1 MGAGSI
7 GASFAGM
14 MLADNGARVVKVEP
28 PEGDRLRGQHRS
40 GFLVWNRGK
49 ESLVADLRTD
59 DGRARVR
66 ALAAE
71 ADVVIEGF
79 RPGVTEG
86 WGLGCEQ
93 LRATNAGLVHCSVS
107 GFGAQ
112 GPYARFPAYEGIV
125 AAKAGVYNLGPFGY
139 RSGPIFVS
147 APLGS
152 VGAGHMACS
161 GILAALI
168 ARERTGRGQHVEA
181 TILQGFNPLDY
192 FGTMT
197 WQHTQRTTGD
207 AHGSSA
213 TSAVMGASRYSFF
226 VPTQDGRWVSFTQ
239 MLPHQAHALSR
250 AAGID
255 HTIDDPRFDR
265 QPQFGTAEDAQ
276 AWEDLLWEA
285 MAQQPYEHWE
295 KAFLA
300 DPDIAFELARFSE
313 EGLDH
318 EQIRHNGEAVIVH
331 DVVLGP
337 VEQVGPVARFTETP
351 SRIDRSAPR
360 LGEHGDDRFRPRRPT
375 SADGA
380 ALAHPLDGITIVE
393 LGYFY
398 AMPYGVT
405 MTAALGARVIKL
417 EGATGDPMRN
427 SFGAAE
433 TGGAKTM
440 EGKESLAVDLH
451 TPEGQEI
458 VREAAARAD
467 VFVNGFRTGVAER
480 MGLDHAT
487 LSARNPRLVYVHA
500 AGYGTDGPYA
510 HRPIYA
516 QVAQAVAG
524 SIGRYGGRWLD
535 PEFTRTL
542 STVEAQ
548 IVVMPRIRGIVDGDS
563 NAALAV
569 LSSLLLALY
578 DQRRTGRGQ
587 FLSTTM
593 IGGNAMAYADDFVRY
608 AGKPPLAVAD
618 EENHGLHA
626 LYRLY
631 RARRGLGLPR
641 RAPTTGVGRA
651 GRGARSCRPLRR
663 RAFRQRGGAHGARRR
678 AGRGARRRVRDRRRR
693 GVGGAA
699 HRSGRRVRG
708 GVRSQPF
715 RVHLHRPRAARDRP
729 RGRGRASA
737 VRPGAAGGP
746 SRRAFG
752 DARARGARLPGRATH
767 LGDPRRARLSARA
780 HRPAHGAGHGL
791 RLRDARR
798 RRSDDVS
805 EAFDYVI
812 VGAGSAGCVLANR
825 LSADPANRV
834 LLLEAGGRDNNLMV
848 RIPRGFGK
856 LLGNERFA
864 WFFPTSP
871 IGRGGTVEIWVRGKT
886 LGGSSAVNGM
896 VYNRGVRADW
906 DGLAAVAGAPTW
918 AWDAI
923 VPHYRA
929 MEDNQ
934 FGASPTRG
942 VGGPVGIS
950 SGANRSELTD
960 DMIASCAAAGLAR
973 VEDLNEVDGER
984 IGYAMANIK
993 HGSA

>member
-1 MGAGSI
+1 MSRTICDGLQVIEMGAGSI

-14 MLADNGARVVKVEP
+14 VLADNGARVLKVEP
-28 PEGDRLRGQHRS
+28 PEGDRLRDQHPA

-59 DGRARVR
+59 DGRARV
-66 ALAAE
+66 AE
-71 ADVVIEGF
+71 LTRNADVLIEGF
-79 RPGVTEG
+79 RPGVAER
-86 WGLGCEQ
+86 WGLGYEE
-93 LRATNAGLVHCSVS
+93 LRAVNPRLVHCSVN
-107 GFGAQ
+107 GFGAT
-112 GPYARFPAYEGIV
+112 GPYSRFPAYEGVV

-139 RSGPIFVS
+139 RSGPIFLS

-161 GILAALI
+161 GILAALV

-197 WQHTQRTTGD
+197 WQHTQRVTGD

-226 VPTQDGRWVSFTQ
+226 VPTQDGRWVIFTQ

-250 AAGID
+250 AAGIE
-255 HTIDDPRFDR
+255 HTIDDPRFDK
-265 QPQFGTAEDAQ
+265 QPQFATAEDAQ

-318 EQIRHNGEAVIVH
+318 EQIRHNGEAVTV
-331 DVVLGP
+331 DDADLGP
-337 VEQVGPVARFTETP
+337 VEQVGPVARFAETP
-351 SRIDRSAPR
+351 SRIERSAPR
-360 LGEHGDDRFRPRRPT
+360 LGEHRDQGFELRRAAP
-375 SADGA
+375 AERA
-380 ALAHPLDGITIVE
+380 ALDHPLDGITIVE

-405 MTAALGARVIKL
+405 MAAALGARVIKL

-458 VREAAARAD
+458 VREAVARAD
-467 VFVNGFRTGVAER
+467 VFVNGFRSGVAER

-487 LSARNPRLVYVHA
+487 VAARNPRLVYVHA
-500 AGYGTDGPYA
+500 AGYGIDGPYA

-535 PEFTRTL
+535 PEFTRSL

-608 AGKPPLAVAD
+608 EAKPSLAAAD

-631 RARRGLGLPR
+631 RAAEGWVFLAAPR
-641 RAPTTGVGRA
+641 EREWLALVEALGRA
-651 GRGARSCRPLRR
+651 DLTADGRFAT
-663 RAFRQRGGAHGARRR
+663 QEARREHDHELVAVLADAF
-678 AGRGARRRVRDRRRR
+678 AGDTAASWEQRLTDA
-693 GVGGAA
+693 GVAC
-699 HRSGRRVRG
+699 V
-708 GVRSQPF
+708 
-715 RVHLHRPRAARDRP
+715 
-729 RGRGRASA
+729 
-737 VRPGAAGGP
+737 
-746 SRRAFG
+746 
-752 DARARGARLPGRATH
+752 
-767 LGDPRRARLSARA
+767 
-780 HRPAHGAGHGL
+780 
-791 RLRDARR
+791 
-798 RRSDDVS
+798 
-805 EAFDYVI
+805 EAFDASHSEFTCTDPVLRETGLVVEVEHPLFGPVLRAGPPVRFSETPGRVAPGCL
-812 VGAGSAGCVLANR
+812 VGQNTGSILAE
-825 LSADPANRV
+825 LGYPP
-834 LLLEAGGRDNNLMV
+834 E
-848 RIPRGFGK
+848 RI
-856 LLGNERFA
+856 E
-864 WFFPTSP
+864 
-871 IGRGGTVEIWVRGKT
+871 E
-886 LGGSSAVNGM
+886 
-896 VYNRGVRADW
+896 
-906 DGLAAVAGAPTW
+906 LAAKGA
-918 AWDAI
+918 
-923 VPHYRA
+923 VFR
-929 MEDNQ
+929 
-934 FGASPTRG
+934 GATTTEN
-942 VGGPVGIS
+942 
-950 SGANRSELTD
+950 GA
-960 DMIASCAAAGLAR
+960 AR
-973 VEDLNEVDGER
+973 
-984 IGYAMANIK
+984 
-993 HGSA
+993 

>member
-1 MGAGSI
+1 MSRTICDGLQVIEMGAGSI

-14 MLADNGARVVKVEP
+14 VLADNGARVIKVEP
-28 PEGDRLRGQHRS
+28 PEGDRLRHGHPT

-59 DGRARVR
+59 DGRAHVR
-66 ALAAE
+66 DLAAN
-71 ADVVIEGF
+71 ADVLIEGF
-79 RPGVTEG
+79 RPGVADS
-86 WGLGCEQ
+86 WGLGYEQ
-93 LRATNAGLVHCSVS
+93 LRSANPGLVHCSVN
-107 GFGAQ
+107 GFGAS
-112 GPYARFPAYEGIV
+112 GPYSRFPAYEGIV
-125 AAKAGVYNLGPFGY
+125 AAKAGVYSLGPFGY
-139 RSGPIFVS
+139 RSGPIFVN

-152 VGAGHMACS
+152 VGAGHLACS
-161 GILAALI
+161 GILAALV

-197 WQHTQRTTGD
+197 WQHTQRATGD
-207 AHGSSA
+207 AHGTSA
-213 TSAVMGASRYSFF
+213 TGAVMGASRYSFF
-226 VPTQDGRWVSFTQ
+226 VPTQDGRWVIFTQ

-250 AAGID
+250 AAGIE
-255 HTIDDPRFDR
+255 HTITDPRFDQ
-265 QPQFGTAEDAQ
+265 QPQFATAEDAQ

-318 EQIRHNGEAVIVH
+318 EQIRHNGEAVTVE
-331 DVVLGP
+331 DADLGP
-337 VEQVGPVARFTETP
+337 VEQVGPVARFAETP
-351 SRIDRSAPR
+351 SRIERSAPR
-360 LGEHGDDRFRPRRPT
+360 LGEHRGEPFEPRTAEPV
-375 SADGA
+375 DGP

-417 EGATGDPMRN
+417 EGAAGDPMRN

-440 EGKESLAVDLH
+440 EGKESLAVDLQ

-500 AGYGTDGPYA
+500 AGYGVDGPYA

-516 QVAQAVAG
+516 QVAQAIAG
-524 SIGRYGGRWLD
+524 SIGRYGGRWLE

-542 STVEAQ
+542 STMEAQ

-578 DQRRTGRGQ
+578 EQRRTGRGQ

-608 AGKPPLAVAD
+608 AGKPVLAVPD

-631 RARRGLGLPR
+631 RAGEGWIFLA
-641 RAPTTGVGRA
+641 AP
-651 GRGARSCRPLRR
+651 
-663 RAFRQRGGAHGARRR
+663 
-678 AGRGARRRVRDRRRR
+678 
-693 GVGGAA
+693 
-699 HRSGRRVRG
+699 
-708 GVRSQPF
+708 
-715 RVHLHRPRAARDRP
+715 RPREWVALVEALGRP
-729 RGRGRASA
+729 
-737 VRPGAAGGP
+737 
-746 SRRAFG
+746 
-752 DARARGARLPGRATH
+752 DLT
-767 LGDPRRARLSARA
+767 
-780 HRPAHGAGHGL
+780 
-791 RLRDARR
+791 
-798 RRSDDVS
+798 
-805 EAFDYVI
+805 
-812 VGAGSAGCVLANR
+812 
-825 LSADPANRV
+825 AD
-834 LLLEAGGRDNNLMV
+834 
-848 RIPRGFGK
+848 
-856 LLGNERFA
+856 ERFA
-864 WFFPTSP
+864 SEVARREHDDELVAVLADVFATDAAAMWEKRLT
-871 IGRGGTVEIWVRGKT
+871 GAGVACVE
-886 LGGSSAVNGM
+886 A
-896 VYNRGVRADW
+896 
-906 DGLAAVAGAPTW
+906 
-918 AWDAI
+918 
-923 VPHYRA
+923 
-929 MEDNQ
+929 
-934 FGASPTRG
+934 FGASHSEFTCTDPVLRETGLVVEVDHPLFGPILRAG
-942 VGGPVGIS
+942 PPVGL
-950 SGANRSELTD
+950 SETPGRVAPGCLVGQHTES
-960 DMIASCAAAGLAR
+960 ILA
-973 VEDLNEVDGER
+973 ELGYAPER
-984 IGYAMANIK
+984 IDDLRATGTVFGRPAESSNGGAT
-993 HGSA
+993 

>member
-1 MGAGSI
+1 VIEMGAGSI

-28 PEGDRLRGQHRS
+28 PEGDRLRAQHRS

-49 ESLVADLRTD
+49 ESLVADLRTE
-59 DGRARVR
+59 DGRAQVR
-66 ALAAE
+66 ALAAD

-86 WGLGCEQ
+86 WGLGYEQ
-93 LRATNAGLVHCSVS
+93 VRATNAGLVYCSVT

-197 WQHTQRTTGD
+197 WQHTQQTTGD

-250 AAGID
+250 AAGIE
-255 HTIDDPRFDR
+255 HTIDDPRFDQ

-318 EQIRHNGEAVIVH
+318 EQIRHNGEAVTVD
-331 DVVLGP
+331 DVEHGP

-360 LGEHGDDRFRPRRPT
+360 LGERRDDRFRPRRPT
-375 SADGA
+375 AADGA

-631 RARRGLGLPR
+631 RAAGGWIFLAAPR
-641 RAPTTGVGRA
+641 QREWVALVEALGRA
-651 GRGARSCRPLRR
+651 DL
-663 RAFRQRGGAHGARRR
+663 
-678 AGRGARRRVRDRRRR
+678 
-693 GVGGAA
+693 AA
-699 HRSGRRVRG
+699 
-708 GVRSQPF
+708 
-715 RVHLHRPRAARDRP
+715 D
-729 RGRGRASA
+729 
-737 VRPGAAGGP
+737 
-746 SRRAFG
+746 
-752 DARARGARLPGRATH
+752 
-767 LGDPRRARLSARA
+767 
-780 HRPAHGAGHGL
+780 
-791 RLRDARR
+791 
-798 RRSDDVS
+798 
-805 EAFDYVI
+805 
-812 VGAGSAGCVLANR
+812 
-825 LSADPANRV
+825 
-834 LLLEAGGRDNNLMV
+834 
-848 RIPRGFGK
+848 
-856 LLGNERFA
+856 ERFA
-864 WFFPTSP
+864 SEAARTEHDDELVAALADVFVTEAAAAWEERLTEA
-871 IGRGGTVEIWVRGKT
+871 GVACVEV
-886 LGGSSAVNGM
+886 
-896 VYNRGVRADW
+896 
-906 DGLAAVAGAPTW
+906 
-918 AWDAI
+918 
-923 VPHYRA
+923 
-929 MEDNQ
+929 
-934 FGASPTRG
+934 FGASHSEFTCTDPVLRETGLVVEVEHPRF
-942 VGGPVGIS
+942 GPVLRAGPPVALSETPARVAPGCLVGQHTAAILAEL
-950 SGANRSELTD
+950 GYAPERIDELT
-960 DMIASCAAAGLAR
+960 AQGTVFGGAPHPGAGATT
-973 VEDLNEVDGER
+973 
-984 IGYAMANIK
+984 
-993 HGSA
+993 